1 MLKIRRFWYRFKR
14 FISRLKTPAELRHR
28 EDFDEL
34 PTEFRN
40 SLKQSMQEKATIP
53 FQFNRRGK
61 KMKEG
66 QDDGKFV
73 LISAE
78 QYETFIAAAEELED
92 LRAVEESMQ
101 DPGPNIPW
109 EQVKKDLGF

>member
-1 MLKIRRFWYRFKR
+1 M
-14 FISRLKTPAELRHR
+14 
-28 EDFDEL
+28 
-34 PTEFRN
+34 N
-40 SLKQSMQEKATIP
+40 
-53 FQFNRRGK
+53 
-61 KMKEG
+61 EG